1 MQCTFLSIFSGQR
14 QHWVKMCRT
23 SSTLFASYSTRHF
36 PDLQSERKY
45 SELSST
51 GNFQTTRPYFFS
63 ASFRSTQPGAQFDFL
78 GSLPR
83 LRVGNRLLPTI
94 SSFCI
99 FHGFYVEREKVWVL
113 WPTRN
118 WGPPFKLPEQ
128 TFKLFTLLEIPCLT
142 ERKGAREESPVG
154 AAPQCG
160 MALILGPREIKKI
173 RHLLFADPI
182 RTKNGV
188 GVERGRGRGRACC
201 ASSFLLSFPFHT
213 KVCEA
218 FERQTL
224 SLSSL
229 SLGRDYTRI
238 MMPMTIETLNFPSL
252 YILFFGL

>member
-51 GNFQTTRPYFFS
+51 GNFQTTRPYFFL

-118 WGPPFKLPEQ
+118 WGPPFQLPEQ

-142 ERKGAREESPVG
+142 ERKGAREESPIG

-160 MALILGPREIKKI
+160 MALILGPREIKKNPPPLVC
-173 RHLLFADPI
+173 RSYTH
-182 RTKNGV
+182 KK
-188 GVERGRGRGRACC
+188 RGRGRKRKRK
-201 ASSFLLSFPFHT
+201 SLLRLLLPPLFPLPYQSM
-213 KVCEA
+213 
-218 FERQTL
+218 R
-224 SLSSL
+224 
-229 SLGRDYTRI
+229 
-238 MMPMTIETLNFPSL
+238 
-252 YILFFGL
+252 GL